1 MALALSLEKLD
12 GIDPAVASLYTEK
25 DGKFFLEVNGLE
37 DTAEFKTVKAALK
50 EANKEAETRRKA
62 MEKLKDVDPE
72 EYQRLKAEAADRE
85 TKKLTEA
92 GEFDKL
98 REKWQKD
105 QDALVEGYKKQLSEK
120 DSLLS
125 THVKDSQVRNAALKA
140 GVIPED
146 IEDVMTITA
155 RFFKLAD
162 DGALQVLDDRGEV
175 TPKTVDEFF
184 TKDFKD
190 RKPKFYAATGSSGG
204 GTAGGGGSGGA
215 VGTIRTRADFKSVQ
229 EKNAWIEKNGLE
241 AFKKLPA
248 K

>member
-1 MALALSLEKLD
+1 MALALTVEKLD
-12 GIDPAVASLYTEK
+12 GLDPAVAGLYIEK
-25 DGKFFLEVNGLE
+25 EGVFHLDVTGLE
-37 DTAEFKTVKAALK
+37 DTSGLKSALEAERKARKDFEKKYGALK
-50 EANKEAETRRKA
+50 D
-62 MEKLKDVDPE
+62 LDPE
-72 EYQRLKAEAADRE
+72 EYARLKKEAADRE

-105 QDALVEGYKKQLSEK
+105 QDALVEGYKKQLAEK

-125 THVKDSQVRNAALKA
+125 RHVKDSQVRNAALKA

-155 RFFKLAD
+155 RYFKLAD

-184 TKDFKD
+184 TKDFKE
-190 RKPKFYAATGSSGG
+190 RKPKFYAATGNSGG
-204 GTAGGGGSGGA
+204 GAAGGGGGG
-215 VGTIRTRADFKSVQ
+215 GTGVIRTRADFKST
-229 EKNAWIEKNGLE
+229 KDKTDYIEKHGRE
-241 AFKKLPA
+241 AFQKLPA